1 MTFFVV
7 LLLNVFLQFFSQCIL
22 PATFF
27 QLPLQGSWS
36 GILPIVPKLIEGG
49 FSHETR
55 PFRRIQALTLL
66 STLYHNSNIRD
77 KIDENLTADLAKKL
91 IQSLDTFVKG
101 DINLKHKMLCELLHL
116 IFGLHL
122 SGAKCVPWDDMKQIL
137 EKVRDKVPKNRN
149 FHEVKRAFN
158 KISAPLKIKVV
169 QGNEKKRKLSETA
182 KPEEATEAKDDNE
195 ISMMEVNGDAESKEN
210 GSNQKK
216 DKKKKK
222 KKKHNKEGLQKK
234 KEKKRQELED
244 QYKNVDLPSFKGAL
258 VDTINIDENIDVPKK
273 KKTNTEDNVE
283 LPKKKKKKVFSS

>member
-1 MTFFVV
+1 
-7 LLLNVFLQFFSQCIL
+7 
-22 PATFF
+22 
-27 QLPLQGSWS
+27 
-36 GILPIVPKLIEGG
+36 
-49 FSHETR
+49 
-55 PFRRIQALTLL
+55 
-66 STLYHNSNIRD
+66 
-77 KIDENLTADLAKKL
+77 
-91 IQSLDTFVKG
+91 
-101 DINLKHKMLCELLHL
+101 
-116 IFGLHL
+116 
-122 SGAKCVPWDDMKQIL
+122 MKQIL

-169 QGNEKKRKLSETA
+169 QGNEKKRKLSETE
-182 KPEEATEAKDDNE
+182 KSEEATEAKDDNE
-195 ISMMEVNGDAESKEN
+195 ISMMEVHGDVESKEN

-273 KKTNTEDNVE
+273 KKTNTEDNIE
-283 LPKKKKKKVFSS
+283 LPKK